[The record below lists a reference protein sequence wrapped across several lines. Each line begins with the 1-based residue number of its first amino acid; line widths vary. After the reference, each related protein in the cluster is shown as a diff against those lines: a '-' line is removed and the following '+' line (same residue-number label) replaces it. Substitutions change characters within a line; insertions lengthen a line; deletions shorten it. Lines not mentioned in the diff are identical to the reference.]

1 MHIAL
6 LSAEYPPQ
14 PGGVGDYTA
23 RLGEALARR
32 GHTIS
37 TITSAANVRGSGA
50 LHPIGS
56 WGWRSWRE
64 VAGAL
69 ERIRP
74 DVLHIQYQ
82 TGAYGMHPAINLLPR
97 RLRGRRA
104 RPPIVVTAHDLLVPY
119 LFPKAGPLRS
129 WVTRRLIRDADA
141 VVATNAAD
149 LAQIARWRA
158 AGDPAAAPQIIPIG
172 SNIAVAP
179 PPGYDRA
186 AWRARLGVAPGQTL
200 TTYFGLASRSKGL
213 DTLLDALARLP
224 ARFRLIVVG
233 GAAPADADR
242 AYAERQRRRIEAP
255 DLRDRVVVT
264 GHCAADEVSAHLLA
278 ADLGALP
285 FADGA
290 SPRRGSLIALLAHG
304 VPTVTTR
311 APQPL
316 GERGGPRAPEDGDAA
331 LLTPPGEPAALAEA
345 LLRLEGDAA
354 LRERL
359 AAGGRA
365 WAAQFAWETIAAR
378 HEKLYRNLV
387 AERD

>member
-6 LSAEYPPQ
+6 LSAEYPPH
-14 PGGVGDYTA
+14 PGGVGDYAA

-37 TITSAANVRGSGA
+37 TLTSAANARGSDA
-50 LHPIGS
+50 LHSIES

-64 VAGAL
+64 VAAAL

-82 TGAYGMHPAINLLPR
+82 TGAYGMHPAINLLPWR
-97 RLRGRRA
+97 MHFRRA

-119 LFPKAGPLRS
+119 LFPKAGPLRG
-129 WVTRRLIRDADA
+129 WVTRRLVRDADA
-141 VVATNAAD
+141 VVVTNTAD
-149 LAQIARWRA
+149 LAQAARWRA
-158 AGDPAAAPQIIPIG
+158 EGGPAAAPQIIPIG

-186 AWRARLGVAPGQTL
+186 AWRAQIGVGPEQTL
-200 TTYFGLASRSKGL
+200 AAYFGLASRSKGL
-213 DTLLDALARLP
+213 DTLLGALARLP
-224 ARFRLIVVG
+224 ARFRLVVVG
-233 GAAPADADR
+233 GAAPADSDR
-242 AYAERQRRRIEAP
+242 AYAEQQRRRIAAP
-255 DLRDRVVVT
+255 DLRGRVVVT
-264 GHCAADEVSAHLLA
+264 GHCAAEEVSAHLLA

-304 VPTVTTR
+304 VPTATTR
-311 APQPL
+311 APHPPGEL
-316 GERGGPRAPEDGDAA
+316 GDPRAPQDGDAA
-331 LLTPPGEPAALAEA
+331 LLIPPGDPAALADA

-359 AAGGRA
+359 AAGGRV

-378 HEKLYRNLV
+378 HEELYRRLV
-387 AERD
+387 L